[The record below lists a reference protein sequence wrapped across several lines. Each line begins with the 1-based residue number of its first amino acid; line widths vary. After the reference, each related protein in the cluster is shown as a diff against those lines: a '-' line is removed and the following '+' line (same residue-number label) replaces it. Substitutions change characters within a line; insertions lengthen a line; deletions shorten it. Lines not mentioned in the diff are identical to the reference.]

1 MSDWREIFGDGIAVS
16 LGASDVLFRREDTVR
31 NIYLIEAGVVTL
43 ERSLSDGSAL
53 TLKRAEAG
61 ALLAEASL
69 FAEHYHCDATASE
82 PSQLL
87 MHPKTTILER
97 LEKFPTSALAL
108 LAETS
113 KEVQRLRARVE
124 ILRLKRVADRLD
136 AWLQFFDPPEKGE
149 WVGVAE
155 AIGVTPPALYRELAR
170 RRETT

>member
-16 LGASDVLFRREDTVR
+16 LGISDVLFRREDTVS
-31 NIYLIEAGVVTL
+31 NIYLVEAGAVTL
-43 ERSLSDGSAL
+43 ERSLSDGSSL

-69 FAEHYHCDATASE
+69 FAKHYHCDAVANE
-82 PSQLL
+82 PSHLL
-87 MHPKTTILER
+87 MLPKTTILER
-97 LEKFPTSALAL
+97 LEKFPASALAL
-108 LAETS
+108 LAGTS

-136 AWLQFFDPPEKGE
+136 AWLEFFDPPKKGE
-149 WVGVAE
+149 WVSVAE

-170 RRETT
+170 RREAT

>member
-16 LGASDVLFRREDTVR
+16 LGMSDVLFRREDTIR
-31 NIYLIEAGVVTL
+31 NIYLVEAGAVTL

-53 TLKRAEAG
+53 TLKRTEAG

-69 FAEHYHCDATASE
+69 FAKHYHCDAVANE

-87 MHPKTTILER
+87 MPPKTTILER
-97 LEKFPTSALAL
+97 LEKFPGSALAL
-108 LAETS
+108 LAGTS

-155 AIGVTPPALYRELAR
+155 AIGVTPSALYRELAR